1 MSDTRAPGTG
11 FALERAAVLA
21 AAMLTALVLLVHG
34 TGWLLAVIT
43 GHRTPTLDAAR
54 ASRLLA
60 GQSYVPGTP
69 LVAHA
74 ALMLVAFSLI
84 GSAIWRIG
92 RWRQAR
98 AASPKARAAA
108 FDARPGFASPA
119 AVRRAASV
127 QQLNAQ
133 ATHLRPSL
141 TKPKP
146 RDVGYWIGTSRG
158 QDVWVSCERSV
169 LTIGPSRSGKGV
181 YLVINAIL
189 DAPGAV
195 ITTATKPDNIKATIT
210 ARAQRG
216 PVGAFDPQGMLPAT
230 YEHAVSWD
238 AVAGCEDPMRAAT
251 RAAGLANN
259 TGIAAGSE
267 NRIWRQHA
275 TTVIE
280 TVLHAAALQGL
291 DIEVAFRWMQS
302 EHALAPAIAILE
314 HHPDACPTW
323 DDRLR
328 GIAHNPDPRFVG
340 SVMSVVAAAI
350 APLAFPTVR
359 AALTPSPDRPAIT
372 AESLLADNLTL
383 YCLATDSG
391 AAATATVVSALI
403 EDIAYVARRTAARS
417 PGGRLDPPPLFMLDE
432 CANTAPIP
440 SLPILLADGSG
451 QGLTIWPV
459 FQTIAQMRSKYG
471 DDDAQTVFSTSQVKL
486 VLGGTDT
493 GDDVRDL
500 SALIGE
506 RDEHY
511 STVSRSALALAFD
524 TKATESGSLRRIPIL
539 PPEAIRT
546 IPLGS
551 ALMLQSQAEPM
562 PLRMRAWF
570 DRPDARELKAHEAR
584 VETDILALA
593 LAEHRDAA

>member
-1 MSDTRAPGTG
+1 MNQSRTPGTG
-11 FALERAAVLA
+11 FALERAVVLL
-21 AAMLTALVLLVHG
+21 AAMLVALVLLVHG
-34 TGWLLAVIT
+34 TGWLLALAT
-43 GHRTPTLDAAR
+43 GQPLPDLDATR

-60 GQSYVPGTP
+60 GESYVPGTS

-74 ALMLVAFSLI
+74 GLLSVALALI
-84 GSAIWRIG
+84 VVIVRRVV
-92 RWRQAR
+92 RWQHAR
-98 AASPKARAAA
+98 AASPKARADA

-127 QQLNAQ
+127 VQLQAQ

-141 TKPKP
+141 AKPRP
-146 RDVGYWIGTSRG
+146 RDVGYQIGTSRG

-169 LTIGPSRSGKGV
+169 LIVGPSRSGKGV

-210 ARAQRG
+210 ARAARG
-216 PVGAFDPQGMLPAT
+216 PVGVFDPQGIIAGRV
-230 YEHAVSWD
+230 EHAIAWD

-259 TGIAAGSE
+259 TGITAGSE

-291 DIEVAFRWMQS
+291 DIETAYRWMQS

-328 GIAHNPDPRFVG
+328 GIATNPDPRFVG

-359 AALTPSPDRPAIT
+359 AALTPGPGRPAIT
-372 AESLLADNLTL
+372 AESLLADDLTL

-391 AAATATVVSALI
+391 AAATATMVTALI

-440 SLPILLADGSG
+440 SLPILLADGAG

-506 RDEHY
+506 RDDY
-511 STVSRSALALAFD
+511 YATVSRSALSLAYD
-524 TKATESGSLRRIPIL
+524 AKATESGSLRRIPIL

-570 DRPDARELKAHEAR
+570 NRPDANTLKAQEAL
-584 VETDILALA
+584 VEADMLTAALTA
-593 LAEHRDAA
+593 TKDAA